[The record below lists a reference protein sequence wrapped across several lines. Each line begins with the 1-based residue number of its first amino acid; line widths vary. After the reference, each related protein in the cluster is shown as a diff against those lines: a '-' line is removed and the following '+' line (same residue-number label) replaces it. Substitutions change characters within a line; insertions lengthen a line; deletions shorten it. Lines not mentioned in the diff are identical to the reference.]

1 MERIRAAGNAYPKLK
16 GKGAALRHLAWFAKE
31 IVESHHNGTPHDDL
45 VQGVITLLCKI
56 YGIIDSGSQ
65 FMSDA
70 AKDLLPKI
78 SRKFCQLYA
87 DLATQS
93 AEIYEELLWKL
104 SPEHH
109 LMDNLLEMQTAI

>member
-70 AKDLLPKI
+70 AKELLPKI
-78 SRKFCQLYA
+78 SRRFSQLYA

-109 LMDNLLEMQTAI
+109 LIYTNGNYI